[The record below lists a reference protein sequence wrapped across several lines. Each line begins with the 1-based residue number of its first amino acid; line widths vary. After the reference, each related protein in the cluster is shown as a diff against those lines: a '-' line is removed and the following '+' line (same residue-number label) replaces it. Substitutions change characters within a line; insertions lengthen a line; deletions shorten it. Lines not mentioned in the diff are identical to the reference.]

1 LLCLALFFS
10 SNGYTQGGLSM
21 FVLVAYDVSST
32 RRRNKVAKIL
42 SNYGTR
48 VNFSVFEC
56 EFKKAEG
63 LKNMKKEIKKTIKS
77 KDDHIRYYVICREC
91 REKITVQG
99 WRIVTEIEPV
109 KFA

>member
-1 LLCLALFFS
+1 
-10 SNGYTQGGLSM
+10 M